1 MVYNSW
7 NKIDLNPCMLLF
19 DDNKVKIARKPGK
32 KQKKNPVGCNGE
44 AKRWKGNKRS
54 VQRR

>member
-1 MVYNSW
+1 MISLMVYNSW

-32 KQKKNPVGCNGE
+32 KQKENPESCTGE
-44 AKRWKGNKRS
+44 GNR
-54 VQRR
+54 